1 MTEQE
6 MEDFTSKIEQLRQT
20 IDGQELSQEDARG
33 MEREKARIEEQISK
47 QGSVLEEQFK
57 PKKSLDECNQHEL
70 THFPPGSTLRSPPSS
85 SRTRGTTP

>member
-20 IDGQELSQEDARG
+20 IDGQELSQEDVRR

-47 QGSVLEEQFK
+47 QGSVLEE
-57 PKKSLDECNQHEL
+57 L
-70 THFPPGSTLRSPPSS
+70 TAALKEAKEK
-85 SRTRGTTP
+85 